1 MSTTITSITTP
12 ALHSAR
18 PDFFGTVRGELF
30 KISRQWT
37 TWIVLVLLTGII
49 FLPYLIRLTVSN
61 TKDAINHDT
70 LAFLYGD
77 MSNNLAILRAFAGFA
92 LIILTARV
100 IGLEYQL
107 GTIRILLAR
116 GVGRLQL
123 LSAKLLT
130 MVIIALAI
138 FVGGILLNLLLTL
151 FVIGVTTGNLDALSK
166 LTPGFWDDTRLYLL
180 TVLASFGVTILMTT
194 AVTVLGRSLSFGLSF
209 GLSWFAADNLGTA
222 IMGLAFEI
230 THNDFWR
237 NITAYFLGPN
247 LNVMASQLLPIHV
260 FTLGTSPLVNVDGTH
275 TLVVTLVYAIIF
287 LALAIVLTWR
297 RDVKE

>member
-1 MSTTITSITTP
+1 MGKRSAHRRQWHAYNARTRGTWTQPQPLSCERGLCARNHRTGHAGSGADLSAPHQLRFKADQMSTTITSITTP

-107 GTIRILLAR
+107 GTIRVLLAR

-123 LSAKLLT
+123 LSAKLLAI
-130 MVIIALAI
+130 VIVALTLFA
-138 FVGGILLNLLLTL
+138 GGILLDGILTCAL
-151 FVIGVTTGNLDALSK
+151 VAILTGSLNALNA
-166 LTPGFWDDTRLYLL
+166 LTSTFWSNTWLY
-180 TVLASFGVTILMTT
+180 VLSVLISMGVTILLAA
-194 AVTVLGRSLSFGLSF
+194 AVTVVGRSLSF
-209 GLSWFAADNLGTA
+209 
-222 IMGLAFEI
+222 
-230 THNDFWR
+230 
-237 NITAYFLGPN
+237 
-247 LNVMASQLLPIHV
+247 
-260 FTLGTSPLVNVDGTH
+260 
-275 TLVVTLVYAIIF
+275 
-287 LALAIVLTWR
+287 
-297 RDVKE
+297 